1 MSFKEKPIF
10 VAGATGMVGG
20 AIVRNL
26 TESGYKDLVVPTSK
40 DVDLRIQV
48 AVENF
53 FFETRPALVVL
64 AAARVGGIQ
73 ANNVYR
79 ADFIYENL
87 MIEANVIHSA
97 YKAGVEKLIFLGSS
111 CIYPRLSKQPI
122 SEEELLTGSLEPTN
136 EPYAIAKIA
145 GVKLCESYFRQYDAN
160 FFSAMPTNLYG
171 IHDNFD
177 LETSHVIP
185 ALIRKFDDAVR
196 RGEGQVSIWGTGKPR
211 REFMYA
217 DDLADAIRFLIEN
230 VDASNLALDGVSH
243 VNIGTGEDIEIGELA
258 EIIGRLVGFRGE
270 VIYDHSKP
278 DGTPRKLLD
287 ISRIKK
293 LGWEPKTSLEKG
305 LRLAVEWYRRSF
317 SAAA

>member
-40 DVDLRIQV
+40 DIDLRIQV

-97 YKAGVEKLIFLGSS
+97 YKAGVDKLIFLGSS

-258 EIIGRLVGFRGE
+258 EIIGRIVGFRGE

>member
-1 MSFKEKPIF
+1 
-10 VAGATGMVGG
+10 
-20 AIVRNL
+20 
-26 TESGYKDLVVPTSK
+26 
-40 DVDLRIQV
+40 
-48 AVENF
+48 
-53 FFETRPALVVL
+53 
-64 AAARVGGIQ
+64 
-73 ANNVYR
+73 
-79 ADFIYENL
+79 
-87 MIEANVIHSA
+87 
-97 YKAGVEKLIFLGSS
+97 
-111 CIYPRLSKQPI
+111 
-122 SEEELLTGSLEPTN
+122 
-136 EPYAIAKIA
+136 
-145 GVKLCESYFRQYDAN
+145 
-160 FFSAMPTNLYG
+160 MPTNLYG

-258 EIIGRLVGFRGE
+258 EIIGRIVGFRGE

>member
-258 EIIGRLVGFRGE
+258 EIIGRIVGFRGE

>member
-26 TESGYKDLVVPTSK
+26 TESGYKDLGVPRSK
-40 DVDLRIQV
+40 DIDLRIQV

-258 EIIGRLVGFRGE
+258 EIIGRIVGFRGE

>member
-40 DVDLRIQV
+40 DIDLRIQV

-258 EIIGRLVGFRGE
+258 EIIGRIVGFRGE